1 VLERKDVFAVLPTG
15 FGKSLIFR
23 VFAEAKTSQLQQEVS
38 VLIISPLVSIIQD
51 QILEAKSLEISCSS
65 LKEMS
70 YEAPP
75 KLIFASAEE
84 VTEKNFHRVLKDQN
98 SALNKQLELIVVDE
112 SHTIE
117 TWTGAR

>member
-1 VLERKDVFAVLPTG
+1 
-15 FGKSLIFR
+15 
-23 VFAEAKTSQLQQEVS
+23 
-38 VLIISPLVSIIQD
+38 
-51 QILEAKSLEISCSS
+51 
-65 LKEMS
+65 MS

-117 TWTGAR
+117 TWTGARDTKGTKVFRSAYGELSMLRSLCKQGE